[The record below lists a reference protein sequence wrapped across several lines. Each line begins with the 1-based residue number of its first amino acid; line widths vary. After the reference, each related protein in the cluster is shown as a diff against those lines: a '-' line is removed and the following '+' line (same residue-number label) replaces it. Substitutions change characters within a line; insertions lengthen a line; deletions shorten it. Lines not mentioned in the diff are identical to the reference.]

1 MSVPV
6 TKVEFGFTQSAG
18 AYVYSDVTSYVR
30 TVEINR
36 GRANNFDAFDAGS
49 ASILLSNLNREFDP
63 SYLTPV
69 TNRTN
74 LVKNP
79 IPSTSA
85 PSSPQET
92 WQMLNRGTG
101 GAGTT
106 TLTSDGA
113 LDTVTTAASTV
124 VYSFGIT
131 GGTTAA
137 RIPVTAG
144 LLYTFS
150 MYVTSSVNDVRRL
163 AATFYDA
170 GGTSLGD
177 VAIGSST
184 TLTAGIEARLTGSYT
199 APAGAV
205 SCRIYGGNVTGS
217 VIRPLGSTMYWR
229 HALVEQASTVG
240 DYFDGSDA
248 DTANVTNSWSGTAQA
263 SSSLQ
268 AVIPSLFGA
277 EVRPQAAVRI
287 TSGNV
292 VIFQGWVDSYF
303 FDYQV
308 SSDATV
314 TFNCLDGIA
323 RLSVAE
329 LNAHTPSAEKTDVRI
344 ANVLNRSEV
353 NWSATARDIDAGVIT
368 VGTTPVEQGISAWD
382 YLSQVSDS
390 EGGAIYIAAD
400 GDVTFKSQREPISDL
415 TVYTYRYNQCVL
427 PSFESSTTTVG
438 NASWTI
444 GGRTSTYAKYRTYSA
459 TEATFTDP
467 YEGVS
472 GGSVTGHLFYDRTP
486 NRWVQN
492 QTYTISLWVYQ
503 SDINYSDVYLF
514 AGSGIIGAGFLKDVV
529 SDYASLRG
537 PDGWVRLSVE
547 FTPTRANQPLSVWT
561 SRSSG
566 TLYADALLIEPSI
579 YLGEY
584 FDGTTKPSNTS
595 TVTYFSSWT
604 GTADVSS
611 STLEIQT
618 EYSGESP
625 NATYFDDTN
634 TNIPFTAVQLAY
646 GSELNYNRV
655 VVVNTA
661 GTVTAVDSASGTAYG
676 IRTFTQPDNL
686 SNNLADGTAVANY
699 LLDSYRLPD
708 YRFQSISTELSG
720 LEPLNQYEV
729 LITDVWDAA
738 DITYT
743 PSAVGTALHSI
754 EKVVGVAHSISP
766 DSHQVTFA
774 LSSYGSRFVLDSTTQ
789 GVLDMSRL
797 GSP

>member
-1 MSVPV
+1 VPTPV

-18 AYVYSDVTSYVR
+18 AYVYSDVTSFVR
-30 TVEINR
+30 SVEINR

-49 ASILLSNLNREFDP
+49 ASILLGNNGREFDP

-85 PSSPQET
+85 AVSPQES
-92 WQMLNRGTG
+92 WSVINRGTG

-106 TLTSDGA
+106 TLTADGA
-113 LDTVTTAASTV
+113 LDTVTTAASSIG
-124 VYSFGIT
+124 YSFGVT
-131 GGTTAA
+131 GSTTAA

-144 LLYTFS
+144 LT
-150 MYVTSSVNDVRRL
+150 YVASFYATSSVSDTRRMG
-163 AATFYDA
+163 ATFYNSA
-170 GGTSLGD
+170 GTSLGENSGD
-177 VAIGSST
+177 ITVMQAN
-184 TLTAGIEARLTGSYT
+184 IETRITGTFT
-199 APAGAV
+199 APATAV
-205 SCRIYGGNVTGS
+205 SMRIYGGQTTGS

-229 HALVEQASTVG
+229 RALVEQAATIG
-240 DYFDGSDA
+240 DYFDGSQS
-248 DTANVTNSWSGTAQA
+248 DTAQITNSWSGTAQA

-268 AVIPSLFGA
+268 AIIPSRFGA
-277 EVRPQAAVRI
+277 EVKPQAAVRV

-292 VIFQGWVDSYF
+292 VIFQGWVDSYT
-303 FDYQV
+303 FDYSV
-308 SSDATV
+308 AADATV

-323 RLSVAE
+323 RISVAE

-353 NWSATARDIDAGVIT
+353 AWSATARDLDAGVIT
-368 VGTTPVEQGISAWD
+368 VGTTPVDQGTSAWE
-382 YLSQVSDS
+382 YLTQVADS
-390 EGGAIYIAAD
+390 EGGAIYVAAD

-415 TVYTYRYNQCVL
+415 TTFTYRYNQCVL

-438 NASWTI
+438 YASWTI

-503 SDINYSDVYLF
+503 SDINATDVYLF
-514 AGSGIIGAGFLKDVV
+514 AGSGVMGAGFLQDVV
-529 SDYASLRG
+529 SDYASLRA

-547 FTPTRANQPLSVWT
+547 FTPTRADQPLVVWT
-561 SRSSG
+561 SRAAG
-566 TLYADALLIEPSI
+566 TLYADALLIEPAI

-584 FDGTTKPSNTS
+584 FDGTTKPSDTS
-595 TVTYFSSWT
+595 TVAYFSTWT
-604 GTADVSS
+604 GTAEVSS
-611 STLEIQT
+611 SQLEIQT
-618 EYSGESP
+618 TYSGETP

-634 TNIPFTAVQLAY
+634 TNIPFTAVQLEY

-661 GTVTAVDSASGTAYG
+661 GTVTAVDAAAGTAYG
-676 IRTFTQPDNL
+676 VRTFTQADNL
-686 SNNLADGTAVANY
+686 SNSAADGTAVSNY

-708 YRFQSISTELSG
+708 YRFQSISTELNG
-720 LEPLNQYEV
+720 MAALDQYEV
-729 LITDVWDAA
+729 LITDIWNAA

-766 DSHQVTFA
+766 ASHLVTFA

-789 GVLDMSRL
+789 GVLDISRL
-797 GSP
+797 GSPS

>member
-1 MSVPV
+1 MPTPV

-18 AYVYSDVTSYVR
+18 AYVYSDVTSFVR
-30 TVEINR
+30 SVEINR

-49 ASILLSNLNREFDP
+49 ASILLSNNGREFDP
-63 SYLTPV
+63 SYVTPV

-85 PSSPQET
+85 PASPQES

-106 TLTSDGA
+106 TLTADGA
-113 LDTVTTAASTV
+113 LDTVTAAASTV
-124 VYSFGIT
+124 VYSFGVT

-144 LLYTFS
+144 LAYAFS

-177 VAIGSST
+177 VSVGVAT
-184 TLTAGIEARLTGSYT
+184 TLTANVETRLTGTYT

-205 SCRIYGGNVTGS
+205 SARMYGFNTTGS

-229 HALVEQASTVG
+229 RALVEQAATVG
-240 DYFDGSDA
+240 DYFDGSQT
-248 DTANVTNSWSGTAQA
+248 DTAQITNSWSGTAQA

-268 AVIPSLFGA
+268 AVIPSRFGA
-277 EVRPQAAVRI
+277 EVKPQAAVRI

-292 VIFQGWVDSYF
+292 VIFQGWVDSYT
-303 FDYQV
+303 FDYSV
-308 SSDATV
+308 AADATV

-323 RLSVAE
+323 RISVAE

-353 NWSATARDIDAGVIT
+353 AWSATARDIDAGVIT
-368 VGTTPVEQGISAWD
+368 VGTTPVDQGTSAWD
-382 YLSQVSDS
+382 YLAQVADS
-390 EGGAIYIAAD
+390 EGGAIYVSAD

-415 TVYTYRYNQCVL
+415 TTYTYRYNQCVL

-438 NASWTI
+438 YASWTI

-503 SDINYSDVYLF
+503 SDVNATDVYLF
-514 AGSGIIGAGFLKDVV
+514 AGSGNMGAETLQDVV
-529 SDYASLRG
+529 SDYASLRA

-547 FTPTRANQPLSVWT
+547 FTPTRADKPLVVWT
-561 SRSSG
+561 SRAAG
-566 TLYADALLIEPSI
+566 TLYADALLIEPAI
-579 YLGEY
+579 YVGEY
-584 FDGTTKPSNTS
+584 FDGTTKPSDTS
-595 TVTYFSSWT
+595 TVAYFSSWT

-611 STLEIQT
+611 SQLEIQT
-618 EYSGESP
+618 TYSGETP

-661 GTVTAVDSASGTAYG
+661 GTVTAVDAAAGTAYG
-676 IRTFTQPDNL
+676 VRTFTQADNL
-686 SNNLADGTAVANY
+686 SNTLADGTAVANY

-708 YRFQSISTELSG
+708 YRFQSISTELNG
-720 LEPLNQYEV
+720 MAALDQYEV
-729 LITDVWDAA
+729 LITDIWDAA

-766 DSHQVTFA
+766 ASHLVTFA

-789 GVLDMSRL
+789 GVLDISRL

>member
-1 MSVPV
+1 MPTPV

-18 AYVYSDVTSYVR
+18 AYVYSDVTSFVR
-30 TVEINR
+30 SVEINR

-49 ASILLSNLNREFDP
+49 ASVVLSNNGREFDP
-63 SYLTPV
+63 SYVTPV
-69 TNRTN
+69 TSRTN

-85 PSSPQET
+85 AVSPQES
-92 WQMLNRGTG
+92 WQVLNRGTG

-106 TLTSDGA
+106 TLTVDGA

-124 VYSFGIT
+124 AYSFGVT
-131 GGTTAA
+131 GSTNAQ
-137 RIPVTAG
+137 RIAVTAG
-144 LLYTFS
+144 LTYAISF
-150 MYVTSSVNDVRRL
+150 YATSSVADVRRL
-163 AATFYDA
+163 SATFYNS
-170 GGTSLGD
+170 GGTSLGEVNVG
-177 VAIGSST
+177 VAQAMLANSEVRFVGT
-184 TLTAGIEARLTGSYT
+184 YT
-199 APAGAV
+199 APATAV
-205 SCRIYGGNVTGS
+205 SMRLYSASTTGS

-229 HALVEQASTVG
+229 RALVEQATSVG
-240 DYFDGSDA
+240 DYFDGSQTN
-248 DTANVTNSWSGTAQA
+248 TAQLTNSWSGTAQA

-268 AVIPSLFGA
+268 AVIPSRFGA
-277 EVRPQAAVRI
+277 EVKPQAAVRV

-292 VIFQGWVDSYF
+292 VIFQGWIDSYT
-303 FDYQV
+303 FDYSV
-308 SSDATV
+308 AADAII

-323 RLSVAE
+323 RISVSE
-329 LNAHTPSAEKTDVRI
+329 LNAHTPAAEKTDVRI
-344 ANVLNRSEV
+344 TNVLNRSEV
-353 NWSATARDIDAGVIT
+353 AWSATARDLNAGVIT
-368 VGTTPVEQGISAWD
+368 VGTTPVDQGTSAWE
-382 YLSQVSDS
+382 YLTQVADS
-390 EGGAIYIAAD
+390 EGGAIYLAAD

-415 TVYTYRYNQCVL
+415 TTYTYRYNQCVL
-427 PSFESSTTTVG
+427 PSFETATTTVG

-472 GGSVTGHLFYDRTP
+472 GSNVTGQLFNDATS

-503 SDINYSDVYLF
+503 SDINATDVYLF
-514 AGSGIIGAGFLKDVV
+514 AASGVMGAGFLQDVV
-529 SDYASLRG
+529 SDYASLRA
-537 PDGWVRLSVE
+537 PDGWVQLSVQ
-547 FTPTRANQPLSVWT
+547 FTPTRADQPLVVWT
-561 SRSSG
+561 SRAAG

-584 FDGTTKPSNTS
+584 FDGTTKPSDTA
-595 TVTYFSSWT
+595 TVTYFTTWS
-604 GTADVSS
+604 GTAELSS

-618 EYSGESP
+618 TYSGSLP
-625 NATYFDDTN
+625 NATYFDDLGTH
-634 TNIPFTAVQLAY
+634 IPFTAVQLAY

-661 GTVTAVDSASGTAYG
+661 GTVTAVDAAAGTAYG
-676 IRTFTQPDNL
+676 VRTFTQPDNL
-686 SNNLADGTAVANY
+686 SNSAADGTAVANY

-708 YRFQSISTELSG
+708 YRFQSISTELNG
-720 LEPLNQYEV
+720 MAALDQYEV
-729 LITDVWDAA
+729 LITDIWDAA

-754 EKVVGVAHSISP
+754 EKVVGVAHSITP
-766 DSHQVTFA
+766 AAHMVTFA

-789 GVLDMSRL
+789 GVLDFSRL